1 MQTSYIS
8 SQALT
13 GAMRQSILTMQ
24 TQLAQAEKEQ
34 ASGRLADVG
43 VSLGSQTRQ
52 TVSLRAQ
59 QSQLQAITDSNSTV
73 STRLSTTVQ
82 AMTGIQQTAQNFLN
96 NLTTDHSNSTSP
108 GIIQQQ
114 ATNSLQALIAGLNT
128 SLGGQ
133 YIFAGVNTDVKPVS
147 DYFSTPPSASKQA
160 VDAAFQTAFGM
171 PQSSA
176 NVANITP
183 AQMQSFLSGAFAQL
197 FQPGAA
203 AAGPGP
209 SSNWSDWSSASDKV
223 VSNRISTS
231 ELVDTSVSANQPA
244 MQQIAMA
251 FTMVSDLGLQNMNPA
266 TQAVVLQS
274 ATAAAGV
281 GVQGLT
287 NLQSNVGMTQQ
298 RITYAN
304 DQMSVQMNIM
314 TAQDGNLENVDPY
327 QTATRV
333 TNLTTQIE
341 TAYQLTAQIQ
351 NLSLAKLLSA
361 G

>member
-8 SQALT
+8 SQSIT

-34 ASGRLADVG
+34 ATGRLADVG
-43 VSLGSQTRQ
+43 VSIGSQTRQ
-52 TVSLRAQ
+52 TVSLRGQ
-59 QSQLQAITDSNSTV
+59 QSQLQAITDSNATV
-73 STRLSTTVQ
+73 ATRLSTTVQ
-82 AMTGIQQTAQNFLN
+82 ALTGIQETAQSFLN
-96 NLTTDHSNSTSP
+96 NLTSDHSNSTGP
-108 GIIQQQ
+108 GVIQQQ
-114 ATNSLQALIAGLNT
+114 ATNGLQALIAGLNT

-147 DYFSTPPSASKQA
+147 DYFSNPPSASKQA

-197 FQPGAA
+197 FQPGA

-274 ATAAAGV
+274 AAATTGGA
-281 GVQGLT
+281 VQGLT
-287 NLQSNVGMTQQ
+287 NLQANVGMTQQ

-304 DQMSVQMNIM
+304 DQMSLQMNIM
-314 TAQDGNLENVDPY
+314 AEQDGNLENVDPY

-333 TNLTTQIE
+333 NNLTTQIE
-341 TAYQLTAQIQ
+341 TAYQLTSQIQ
-351 NLSLAKLLSA
+351 NLSLAKFLSGA
-361 G
+361 